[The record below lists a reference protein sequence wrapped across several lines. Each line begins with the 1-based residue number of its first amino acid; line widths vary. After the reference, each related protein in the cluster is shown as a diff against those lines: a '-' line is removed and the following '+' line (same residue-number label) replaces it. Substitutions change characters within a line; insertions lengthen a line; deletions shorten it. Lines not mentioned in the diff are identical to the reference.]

1 MSDHYW
7 KPYVPVAKRRAKAQA
22 QAKKAIASGRA
33 LEPII
38 IASRAIAS
46 TFWGKAWCKNLEAY
60 SDYQNRLPRART
72 YVRNGSVIDLKI
84 LPGKVLAEV
93 IGSRRYRIEINI
105 SALPDTQWQALV
117 KDCTGSINSLIEL
130 LQGQFSEAVMQRI
143 CAPNT
148 GLFPTPEHIHFVC
161 SCPDW
166 ANMCKHV
173 GATLYGVGA
182 RLDKDPQ
189 LLFTLRQV
197 DANDLLS
204 LQSDAL
210 TQPKQSPAASRVL
223 SHDALSELFDID
235 MNSIDLPPVVPSTE
249 AAPTAKQKTKAPTRK
264 PMAAKKA
271 NTTKAIA
278 TKPTPKPK
286 PKTTARKTRD
296 KSGT

>member
-105 SALPDTQWQALV
+105 SALPDT
-117 KDCTGSINSLIEL
+117 
-130 LQGQFSEAVMQRI
+130 
-143 CAPNT
+143 
-148 GLFPTPEHIHFVC
+148 
-161 SCPDW
+161 
-166 ANMCKHV
+166 
-173 GATLYGVGA
+173 
-182 RLDKDPQ
+182 
-189 LLFTLRQV
+189 
-197 DANDLLS
+197 
-204 LQSDAL
+204 
-210 TQPKQSPAASRVL
+210 
-223 SHDALSELFDID
+223 
-235 MNSIDLPPVVPSTE
+235 
-249 AAPTAKQKTKAPTRK
+249 
-264 PMAAKKA
+264 PMG
-271 NTTKAIA
+271 
-278 TKPTPKPK
+278 
-286 PKTTARKTRD
+286 RR
-296 KSGT
+296 